1 MSTNGEGEEVSILI
15 FGFLFNEISKSIVPV
30 LLIFVGMLIV
40 EVFNLFVNN
49 KFKTVSVPYNF
60 PTKISSL
67 KTAKPSISITGE
79 SLLLSDVML

>member
-49 KFKTVSVPYNF
+49 KFKT
-60 PTKISSL
+60 
-67 KTAKPSISITGE
+67 
-79 SLLLSDVML
+79 